1 MVFEH
6 ALLALKKA
14 TEDFVPD
21 EPHAVSQLRQRHDWL
36 EQKVFR
42 GLVADEDD
50 HLKEQAELLDLA
62 IHPNP
67 ANVNSIASYTT
78 VAEAGLARQ
87 NEVSTI

>member
-1 MVFEH
+1 MIFEH
-6 ALLALKKA
+6 ALLVLKKA

-21 EPHAVSQLRQRHDWL
+21 EPHQVAQLRQRHEWL

-42 GLVADEDD
+42 GLVADDD
-50 HLKEQAELLDLA
+50 GSLREQAERLDLT

-67 ANVNSIASYTT
+67 ANATT
-78 VAEAGLARQ
+78 SVQKTIVQAGLARQ